1 MYAGPSDQV
10 CELLPSTEEKGQ
22 SRKAQPSMIL
32 CSGSDLPSKSLT
44 AHAHHTLMESGLTGP
59 GNARMAKA
67 GLWAF
72 PFSAKIVYRA
82 LGGVWG
88 EIAELPSLLFRKV
101 THTHTCAGTPHIYIH
116 IPHTH
121 RINTHTL
128 HIHTSTHHTCTYK
141 HTTYMCMYTTYI
153 HMLLTHTIQTCI
165 SHKYI
170 DQHTTHVY
178 KHMPHTTHIHIHTY
192 RNTA

>member
-22 SRKAQPSMIL
+22 SRRAQPSMIL
-32 CSGSDLPSKSLT
+32 CSGSGDLPSKSLT
-44 AHAHHTLMESGLTGP
+44 AHAHHTLIESGTRECQNGQS
-59 GNARMAKA
+59 RVVS
-67 GLWAF
+67 F
-72 PFSAKIVYRA
+72 PFLCKDSVQSSGGSLGRNCRA
-82 LGGVWG
+82 PITSFQEGY
-88 EIAELPSLLFRKV
+88 
-101 THTHTCAGTPHIYIH
+101 THTYMCRYTTYIH
-116 IPHTH
+116 TYTSHTH

-128 HIHTSTHHTCTYK
+128 HIHTSTHHTCTCK
-141 HTTYMCMYTTYI
+141 HTTYICMYTTYI

>member
-22 SRKAQPSMIL
+22 SRRAQPSMIL
-32 CSGSDLPSKSLT
+32 CSGSGDLPSKSLT

-82 LGGVWG
+82 LGGVG
-88 EIAELPSLLFRKV
+88 EKLQSSHHFFSGRL
-101 THTHTCAGTPHIYIH
+101 HTHIHVQVHHIY
-116 IPHTH
+116 
-121 RINTHTL
+121 
-128 HIHTSTHHTCTYK
+128 
-141 HTTYMCMYTTYI
+141 TYI
-153 HMLLTHTIQTCI
+153 YLTHTP
-165 SHKYI
+165 HKYTYPA
-170 DQHTTHVY
+170 H
-178 KHMPHTTHIHIHTY
+178 THINTPHMYMQTYHIHVHVHYIHTY
-192 RNTA
+192 ASHTYHTNMHIP